1 MPSEPHLF
9 YALGALALVGAV
21 AALVQVRNP
30 IAGVTGLL
38 VTSVSLSGVF
48 VLLDAHLV
56 AVLQLLV
63 QTGSLLALLLFV
75 VMLVDPRTEDFGP
88 TDPAR
93 VIMRIVGSV
102 VALVLGVVL
111 VGVVWGGL
119 QSPGIVPEGFGG
131 FDAIGREL
139 FAAYLVPVE
148 SLALLLLA
156 ALVGALLLARRRL
169 D

>member
-1 MPSEPHLF
+1 M
-9 YALGALALVGAV
+9 
-21 AALVQVRNP
+21 
-30 IAGVTGLL
+30 
-38 VTSVSLSGVF
+38 
-48 VLLDAHLV
+48 
-56 AVLQLLV
+56 LQLLV